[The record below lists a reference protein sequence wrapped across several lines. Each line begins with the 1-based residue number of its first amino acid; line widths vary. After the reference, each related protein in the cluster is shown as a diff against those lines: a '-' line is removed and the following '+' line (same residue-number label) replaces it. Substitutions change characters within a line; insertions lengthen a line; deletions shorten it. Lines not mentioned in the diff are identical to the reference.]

1 MFNLIVADCLRLLTI
16 LQTDKNS
23 SSILS
28 TIDGHLARLV
38 VLSNRTANMS
48 TYISNSI
55 LMMIPQVFGM
65 RHYVNESW
73 QECLN
78 ELHTAVQ
85 VETILATDDN
95 GPTLIY
101 ARSSEVLAM
110 HLLLIHEQLQETPVV
125 ELTVK
130 SIHLTFYSSCGV
142 TRQASC

>member
-1 MFNLIVADCLRLLTI
+1 MMIRIVADCLRLLTI

-23 SSILS
+23 STLLS
-28 TIDGHLARLV
+28 TIDEHLARLV

-48 TYISNSI
+48 AYIANSI

-78 ELHTAVQ
+78 ELHTAFQLEAV
-85 VETILATDDN
+85 LATDDN

-110 HLLLIHEQLQETPVV
+110 HLLLIHEQLHEAPVV
-125 ELTVK
+125 DPTVE
-130 SIHLTFYSSCGV
+130 SIHSILYSSCGV
-142 TRQASC
+142 TRRASC